1 MNLLLHNPLTTI
13 LLKKAVDGFSV
24 SAKNLSPQ
32 VDWLFVMLWLL
43 LVSVGLVF
51 GASASVAI
59 AESMTG
65 NPLYYLQK
73 DLIFLAVGGMAAL
86 ITLMIPMSVW
96 KDYSHWVLIL
106 ALGLLVLV
114 LLPGVGVSVNGS
126 QRWLNLGLFNFQVSE
141 FAKLAMLTFMASYLV
156 RQGEQLR
163 ASWAGFG
170 KPMIILGT
178 VLMLL
183 LLEPDFGSAVV
194 LSGTVLAVLFLAGVS
209 LWRFIL
215 TLCVSILLL
224 GYLATSSD
232 YRMQRILSFM
242 DPWADQFNT
251 GYQLTQALIA
261 FGRGEW
267 FGVGLGN
274 SLQKLFYLPEAHTD
288 FVFAVIAE
296 EAGLVGAVLL
306 IGLLWTLGQ
315 RILRIGRRCIV
326 EGQGNEVM
334 QYAGYL
340 VSGIGLLF
348 LFQCFI
354 NIGVSCGLLPTK
366 GLTLPF
372 VSYGGSSILVWS
384 TLMSM
389 VLRADW
395 ELRQM
400 SCSEVKQ

>member
-51 GASASVAI
+51 GTSASVAI

-73 DLIFLAVGGMAAL
+73 DLIFLAVGGLAAL

-114 LLPGVGVSVNGS
+114 LLPGVGVRVNGS

-194 LSGTVLAVLFLAGVS
+194 LSGTVLAVLFLAGVP

-384 TLMSM
+384 TLMSI

>member
-1 MNLLLHNPLTTI
+1 
-13 LLKKAVDGFSV
+13 
-24 SAKNLSPQ
+24 
-32 VDWLFVMLWLL
+32 
-43 LVSVGLVF
+43 
-51 GASASVAI
+51 
-59 AESMTG
+59 
-65 NPLYYLQK
+65 
-73 DLIFLAVGGMAAL
+73 MAAVV
-86 ITLMIPMSVW
+86 IAMIPMRVW

-114 LLPGVGVSVNGS
+114 LVPGVGVRVNGS
-126 QRWLNLGLFNFQVSE
+126 QRWLNLGFFNFQVSE
-141 FAKLAMLTFMASYLV
+141 FAKLAMLAFMASYLV

-163 ASWAGFG
+163 TSWIGFG

-178 VLMLL
+178 ALVLL

-194 LSGTVLAVLFLAGVS
+194 ISATILAVFFLAGIH

-215 TLCVSILLL
+215 TLCLLVLLL

-242 DPWADQFNT
+242 DPWADQFNS

-288 FVFAVIAE
+288 FVFAVVAE
-296 EAGLVGAVLL
+296 EAGLVGAVFL
-306 IGLLWTLGQ
+306 IGLLWALGQ

-372 VSYGGSSILVWS
+372 VSYGGSSVLVWS
-384 TLMSM
+384 ALMAM
-389 VLRADW
+389 VLRADC
-395 ELRQM
+395 ELRQINGP
-400 SCSEVKQ
+400 EAER

>member
-1 MNLLLHNPLTTI
+1 MNVFLHNPLSTL
-13 LLKKAVDGFSV
+13 LLKKAVDSFSLP
-24 SAKNLSPQ
+24 AKGTAQ
-32 VDWLFVMLWLL
+32 IDWVFVMLWLL
-43 LVSVGLVF
+43 LISVGLVF

-59 AESMTG
+59 AESRAG
-65 NPLYYLQK
+65 DPLYYLQK
-73 DLIFLAVGGMAAL
+73 DLFFLAIGAMAVI
-86 ITLMIPMSVW
+86 ITVMIPMSVW
-96 KDYSHWVLIL
+96 KDYSHWVLML
-106 ALGLLVLV
+106 AVGLLIVV
-114 LLPGVGVSVNGS
+114 LLPGVGVRVNGS

-141 FAKLAMLTFMASYLV
+141 LAKLAMLTFMASYLV
-156 RQGEQLR
+156 RQGDELR
-163 ASWAGFG
+163 TTWAGFG
-170 KPMIILGT
+170 KPMVILGA
-178 VLMLL
+178 VLILL

-194 LSGTVLAVLFLAGVS
+194 LSGTILAVLFLAGIP
-209 LWRFIL
+209 LWRFVL
-215 TLCVSILLL
+215 TLGVSVLLL
-224 GYLATSSD
+224 AYLATSSD

-242 DPWADQFNT
+242 DPWADQFNS

-296 EAGLVGAVLL
+296 ETGLVGAVLL
-306 IGLLWTLGQ
+306 ILLLWTLGE

-326 EGQGNEVM
+326 EGQGNDVM
-334 QYAGYL
+334 RYAGYL
-340 VSGIGLLF
+340 VSGVGLLF

-372 VSYGGSSILVWS
+372 ISYGGSSVLVWS
-384 TLMSM
+384 ALLAL

-395 ELRQM
+395 ERRQLG
-400 SCSEVKQ
+400 EREADK

>member
-1 MNLLLHNPLTTI
+1 MNLLLHNPLSTI
-13 LLKKAVDGFSV
+13 LLKKAVDRFSV

-32 VDWLFVMLWLL
+32 VDWVFLMLWLT
-43 LVSVGLVF
+43 LVCVGLVF
-51 GASASVAI
+51 GTSASVAI

-65 NPLYYLQK
+65 DSLYYLQK
-73 DLIFLAVGGMAAL
+73 NLLFLVVGGMAAVV
-86 ITLMIPMSVW
+86 IAMIPMRVW

-114 LLPGVGVSVNGS
+114 LVPGVGVRVNGS
-126 QRWLNLGLFNFQVSE
+126 QRWLNLGFFNFQVSE
-141 FAKLAMLTFMASYLV
+141 FAKLAMLAFMASYLV

-163 ASWAGFG
+163 TSWIGFG

-178 VLMLL
+178 ALVLL

-194 LSGTVLAVLFLAGVS
+194 ISATILAVFFLAGIH

-215 TLCVSILLL
+215 TLCLLVLLL

-242 DPWADQFNT
+242 DPWADQFNS

-288 FVFAVIAE
+288 FVFAVVAE
-296 EAGLVGAVLL
+296 EAGLVGAVFL
-306 IGLLWTLGQ
+306 IGLLWALGQ

-372 VSYGGSSILVWS
+372 VSYGGSSVLVWS
-384 TLMSM
+384 ALMAM
-389 VLRADW
+389 VLRADC
-395 ELRQM
+395 ELRQINGP
-400 SCSEVKQ
+400 EAER